1 MTTITPGYTFPIGTD
16 QPGATP
22 GGNPP
27 NQFYGGTF
35 IPSLWS
41 GKLVEKFY
49 DATVL
54 AAISNTDYE
63 GEISKFG
70 DNIII
75 RNKPSVTIQAYTAG
89 AELVSERPSADTVNL
104 PIDQG
109 KYWATELDD
118 VMEIQSDIDMLS
130 MWADD
135 ASEQMKIEIDT
146 DVLAFLEDKADAKN
160 KGATA
165 GRKSSSIDLGVTT
178 APLTIDK
185 SNVIDIIIRAS
196 QALDE
201 NNVPESGR
209 WIVIPAWVA
218 SRIKNSELK
227 DASLTGDGASILR
240 NGRLGQIDRF
250 TLYMSNLLPQA
261 TVGANEEYTVYFG
274 HSVGL
279 TFASQVTKVETL
291 RSEKTF
297 GTIMRGLQVYGR
309 QVVKPVGLGQIICTP
324 N

>member
-1 MTTITPGYTFPIGTD
+1 MNIL
-16 QPGATP
+16 
-22 GGNPP
+22 N
-27 NQFYGGTF
+27 
-35 IPSLWS
+35 
-41 GKLVEKFY
+41 
-49 DATVL
+49 DAL
-54 AAISNTDYE
+54 IILNAAMSILN
-63 GEISKFG
+63 
-70 DNIII
+70 
-75 RNKPSVTIQAYTAG
+75 
-89 AELVSERPSADTVNL
+89 
-104 PIDQG
+104 
-109 KYWATELDD
+109 
-118 VMEIQSDIDMLS
+118 
-130 MWADD
+130 D
-135 ASEQMKIEIDT
+135 AMSI
-146 DVLAFLEDKADAKN
+146 LNDAMSTLN
-160 KGATA
+160 DAM
-165 GRKSSSIDLGVTT
+165 
-178 APLTIDK
+178 